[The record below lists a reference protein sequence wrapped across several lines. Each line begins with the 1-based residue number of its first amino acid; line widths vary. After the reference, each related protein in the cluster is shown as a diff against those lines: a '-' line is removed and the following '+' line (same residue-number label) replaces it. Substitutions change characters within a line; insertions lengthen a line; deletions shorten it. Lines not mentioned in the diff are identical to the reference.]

1 MFRERLKTLRRISNK
16 NQNEVA
22 DELGINRST
31 YGGYESGQREPDFET
46 LKKIAEYFK
55 VTTDYL
61 LGFSV
66 SPPYIMTTLT
76 EDEATFIK
84 GALSVYREAKRKI

>member
-1 MFRERLKTLRRISNK
+1 MFRERLKTLRGIANK
-16 NQNEVA
+16 NQQEVA

-46 LKKIAEYFK
+46 LKQIAEYFN

-61 LGFSV
+61 LGVSV
-66 SPPYIMTTLT
+66 SPPYILT
-76 EDEATFIK
+76 ALTNDEVTFIK
-84 GALSVYREAKRKI
+84 GALDVYREAKSKI